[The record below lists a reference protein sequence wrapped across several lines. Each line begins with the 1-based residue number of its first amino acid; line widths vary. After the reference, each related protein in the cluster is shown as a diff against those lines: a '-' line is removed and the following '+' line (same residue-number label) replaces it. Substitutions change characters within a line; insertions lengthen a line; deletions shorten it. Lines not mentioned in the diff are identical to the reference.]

1 MINLENL
8 TVVKDFGKNDVYESL
23 IAVNNADNVRY
34 FVKKTTK
41 SILEDEIKSK

>member
-23 IAVNNADNVRY
+23 IQTVNHSEKVEI
-34 FVKKTTK
+34 TT
-41 SILEDEIKSK
+41 LYC